1 MAKDQGLKLKDKRL
15 LKLAAS
21 FFMKRIAL
29 VSIVVEV
36 VAAMAALS
44 PGSVGSH
51 VSLLSFEVM
60 AVD

>member
-1 MAKDQGLKLKDKRL
+1 MAKDKRL

-36 VAAMAALS
+36 VAAMAALVL
-44 PGSVGSH
+44 SV
-51 VSLLSFEVM
+51 LEVM
-60 AVD
+60 LVC